1 MMLPTAGSLT
11 RRIALVAT
19 FAPALL
25 GAQRATDRV
34 GTPASAI
41 TPGAPGDPSRGAAR
55 ATATS
60 ATARRASQAPLL
72 DGRDDDAAWRDAQ
85 LIDQFLEYDPTP
97 GAETRFKTQARV
109 LYDDKALYVLVRM
122 YDPAPDS
129 IVSLLS
135 RRDVRTNSEQVKI
148 VIDSYHDRRTG
159 YEFCVNPA
167 GVKRD
172 YYVYNDDNED
182 GTWDAVWDVAT
193 KVDSSGWVA
202 EFRIPFS
209 QLRFPNAPER
219 SFGLMIVRDV
229 ARTNARI
236 SWPLFHR
243 DRQGYISQLGEL
255 GGLLALPSPRRLEV
269 VPYAV
274 TQNVTQARTGNL
286 SGFKHP
292 QQASFGAD
300 VKYGLTSNLTLDAT
314 VNPDF
319 GQVEADPA
327 VLNLSA
333 FEQFF
338 EERRPFFLEGAGIF
352 NFRTSCNDIDTG
364 CRGLFYS
371 RRIGRSPQLA
381 GYFGDASSP
390 TFTTIQAA
398 SKLTGRLSN
407 GLSLGVLDALTQEEN
422 GPKGIIEP
430 RSNYFVARALQ
441 DLNKGQSGIG
451 AMVTAVNR
459 DLNDL
464 ASPYLRRSA
473 YTGGIDFR
481 HRFFKKN
488 YELTAMLSGS
498 TVAGSEQAIATLQR
512 DGVHRYQ
519 RPDGNLPYDSTRTS
533 LGGAAQRVSMSKFG
547 GGHTRF
553 QSVYQRY
560 SPGFESNDL
569 GFQSRADEQMFRN
582 WFALTYQTPSK
593 RFRSRQ
599 FNFNTFQ
606 SWTTAGLPTSVGVNT
621 NFHLQLKNTNWAH
634 FGVNYNDFVG
644 ATYDDRAARG
654 GPAVRK
660 SASANGW
667 LGWDGDYRRTLT
679 PNAFAGWNVG
689 DVGKSY
695 GWWINPGVNLRLA
708 SQFSTNLGVDV
719 EQYRNDAQ
727 WLGNFG
733 AIGADTTHYTFAR
746 LDQTIV
752 SMTARMNFTATPTLS
767 MQVYLAP
774 YVNTGTYANWK
785 QLRDARAA
793 KYDDRFAPYAG
804 DPGGFDYQQLRSN
817 TVVRWEYR
825 PGSALFVVWQHGRE
839 LYRPG
844 ATDFN
849 FGREAGDLL
858 GIHPNNTFLVKLSY
872 WLNP

>member
-1 MMLPTAGSLT
+1 MTLLDASRLI
-11 RRIALVAT
+11 RRICSAVALV
-19 FAPALL
+19 PAVL
-25 GAQRATDRV
+25 GAQQV
-34 GTPASAI
+34 ASRSVPPFDVAAGA
-41 TPGAPGDPSRGAAR
+41 TPGSAGR
-55 ATATS
+55 ATATA
-60 ATARRASQAPLL
+60 ATAFRAKQTPVL
-72 DGRDDDAAWRDAQ
+72 DGRDDDPAWRDAQ
-85 LIDQFLEYDPTP
+85 VIDQFLEYDPNP

-109 LYDDKALYVLVRM
+109 LYDDKALYVVVRM
-122 YDPAPDS
+122 FDPAPDS

-135 RRDVRTNSEQVKI
+135 RRDVRTNSEQVKLM
-148 VIDSYHDRRTG
+148 IDSYHDRRTG

-172 YYVYNDDNED
+172 FYVYNDNNED

-193 KVDSSGWVA
+193 RVDSVGWVA

-209 QLRFPNAPER
+209 QLRFPNAPEHT
-219 SFGLMIVRDV
+219 FGFMIVRDV

-236 SWPLFHR
+236 SWPLYRR
-243 DRQGYISQLGEL
+243 DKQGYISQTGEL
-255 GGLLALPSPRRLEV
+255 AGLRDLPSPRRLEV

-274 TQNVTQARTGNL
+274 TSNATQAR
-286 SGFKHP
+286 SGTLPGYTHP
-292 QQASFGAD
+292 QTTSFGAD
-300 VKYGLTSNLTLDAT
+300 IKYGLTSNLTVDAT

-352 NFRTSCNDIDTG
+352 NFRTFCGDIDTG

-371 RRIGRSPQLA
+371 RRIGRAPQLA
-381 GYFGDASSP
+381 GQFGDASSP

-398 SKLTGRLSN
+398 SKLTGRLRN
-407 GLSLGVLDALTQEEN
+407 GLSVGVLDALTQQEN
-422 GPKGIIEP
+422 GPKGAIIEP
-430 RSNYFVARALQ
+430 RTNYFVGRVLQ

-451 AMVTAVNR
+451 LMVTAVNR
-459 DLNDL
+459 DLDDPS
-464 ASPYLRRSA
+464 AAILRRNA
-473 YTGGIDFR
+473 YTGGVDFR
-481 HRFFKKN
+481 HRFLQNK
-488 YELTAMLSGS
+488 YELHAM
-498 TVAGSEQAIATLQR
+498 VAGSLTNGSASAIDLLQR

-519 RPDGNLPYDSTRTS
+519 RPDAALPYDPARTS
-533 LGGAAQRVSMSKFG
+533 LGGDAQRISLSKFG

-560 SPGFESNDL
+560 GPGFESNDL

-582 WFALTYQTPSK
+582 WFALTYQQPTTH
-593 RFRSRQ
+593 FRSKQ
-599 FNFNTFQ
+599 FNFNTYNA
-606 SWTTAGLPTSVGVNT
+606 WTTAGLPTSIGVNT

-634 FGVNYNDFVG
+634 FGVNLNDFG
-644 ATYDDRAARG
+644 ALATYDDREARG

-660 SASANGW
+660 SLNANGW
-667 LGWDGDYRRTLT
+667 LGWEGDYRRKLT
-679 PNAFAGWNVG
+679 PNVSGGWQFG
-689 DVGKSY
+689 DEGKSY
-695 GWWINPGVNLRLA
+695 GGWLNPGVQLRLA
-708 SQFSTNLGVDV
+708 SRFSTNLGVDV
-719 EQYRNDAQ
+719 EQYRNDSQ
-727 WLGNFG
+727 WLQNFG
-733 AIGADTTHYTFAR
+733 TIGSDTTHYTFAR

-752 SMTARMNFTATPTLS
+752 SLTTRLNFTATPTLS
-767 MQVYLAP
+767 LQVYAAP
-774 YVNTGTYANWK
+774 YVNTGKYADWK
-785 QLRDARAA
+785 ELADPRAA
-793 KYDDRFAPYAG
+793 RYADRFRATAPGAT
-804 DPGGFDYQQLRSN
+804 GFDYQQLRSN

-825 PGSALFVVWQHGRE
+825 PGSSLFVVWQHGRE

-844 ATDFN
+844 ATDFD